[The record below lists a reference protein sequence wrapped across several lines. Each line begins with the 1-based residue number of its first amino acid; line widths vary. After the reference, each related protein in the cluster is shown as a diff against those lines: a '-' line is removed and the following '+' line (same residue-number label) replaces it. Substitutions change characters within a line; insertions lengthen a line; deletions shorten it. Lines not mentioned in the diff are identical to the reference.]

1 MVYDFDEIISRR
13 GTDSLKWDVKENE
26 LPMWVADM
34 DFKTAPEIMEALAA
48 RFEHGIFG
56 YSDVPDA
63 WYDSYILWWKTR
75 HGFEL
80 QKEWLIFCTGVIP
93 AISSTV
99 RKLTTPHENVVIQTP
114 VYNIFFNSII
124 NNGCHVLENAL
135 LYHAGRYDM
144 DFEDLEAKLA
154 DPQTT
159 LMILCNPQN
168 PAGRIWSK
176 EELARVGALCVK
188 HGVTVISDE
197 IHCDHTL
204 PGCGYV
210 PFASVSDE
218 CRQCSITCIAP
229 TKSFNIAGL
238 HTAAVS
244 VPDEFLRNRVRRAL
258 NTDEVAEPNAFA
270 VTAAVA
276 AFTKGAPW
284 MDALREYI
292 AENRRF
298 ACDYIKKEI
307 PGAVPVEAEATYLL
321 WLDVSGIGVTDGI
334 AKGRTGCEGRTV
346 SEFIAHELRRITGL
360 YVCEGSEYGMAGDG
374 FLRINLACPRSILT
388 DGLGRLK
395 RGIEAIK
402 EEIRPKYKYLFFDL
416 DGTLTESGEGIV
428 NGAIYSLEK
437 MGMDIPPRQELY
449 CFVGP
454 PLSESVRR
462 CGVTEPDKV
471 DEAVRHFREYYD
483 RQGWCENALYPGIDG
498 LCRRLR
504 DYGYKLIV
512 ATSKRH
518 SQAVRIME
526 HFGLA
531 PYFIDVVGNDEP
543 SGRAGKSQVIE
554 YLLTKHGITD
564 PAEVVMIGDR
574 HYDVDGAAKHG
585 IKTIGVSYGYGTRE
599 ELETAGAIAV
609 ADSVEELGDLL
620 MK

>member
-13 GTDSLKWDVKENE
+13 GTDSLKWDVKEGE

-34 DFKTAPEIMEALAA
+34 DFKTAPEIREALAA

-63 WYDSYILWWKTR
+63 WYDSYIYWWKTR

-99 RKLTTPHENVVIQTP
+99 RKLTTPNENVVIQTP

-124 NNGCHVLENAL
+124 NNGCRVLENAL
-135 LYHAGRYDM
+135 LYHDGRYDM
-144 DFEDLEAKLA
+144 DFEDLEAKLS

-159 LMILCNPQN
+159 MMILCNPQN
-168 PAGRIWSK
+168 PAGRIWMRD
-176 EELARVGALCVK
+176 ELARVGELCAK

-197 IHCDHTL
+197 IHCDHTI
-204 PGCGYV
+204 PGKEYI
-210 PFASVSDE
+210 PFASVNE
-218 CRQCSITCIAP
+218 TCRRCSITCIAP
-229 TKSFNIAGL
+229 TKTFNIAGL
-238 HTAAVS
+238 NTAAVS
-244 VPDEFLRNRVRRAL
+244 VPDEHLRNRICRAL

-284 MDALREYI
+284 LDALREYL

-298 ACDYIKKEI
+298 ACEYIRREI

-321 WLDVSGIGVTDGI
+321 WVDVSGIGVTEAA
-334 AKGRTGCEGRTV
+334 AKGRPGCERRTV

-374 FLRINLACPRSILT
+374 FLRINLACPRSAVT
-388 DGLGRLK
+388 DGMERLK
-395 RGIEAIK
+395 RGLAAIA
-402 EEIRPKYKYLFFDL
+402 EEIKPMYPYLFFDL
-416 DGTLTESGEGIV
+416 DGTLTESGEGIT
-428 NGAIYSLEK
+428 NAARYAFEQ
-437 MGMDIPPRQELY
+437 MGMPVPAHEELFS
-449 CFVGP
+449 FVGP
-454 PLSESVRR
+454 PLSESFPKF
-462 CGVTEPDKV
+462 GVAPEKV
-471 DEAVRHFREYYD
+471 DEAVRIFREYYD
-483 RQGWCENALYPGIDG
+483 KQGWCENVPYPGIAD
-498 LCRRLR
+498 LCRRLQA
-504 DYGYKLIV
+504 YGYKLIV

-518 SQAVRIME
+518 TQAVRIME

-531 PYFIDVVGNDEP
+531 PYFTDVIGNDEE
-543 SGRAGKSQVIE
+543 SGRKTKSQVIE
-554 YLLTKHGITD
+554 YLLKKHGITD
-564 PAEVVMIGDR
+564 PKDVVMIGDR
-574 HYDVDGAAKHG
+574 CYDAEGAAKHG
-585 IKTIGVSYGYGTRE
+585 IETIGVSYGYGTRR
-599 ELETAGAIAV
+599 ELEDAGTVAV
-609 ADSVEELGDLL
+609 VDSVAELGSYL

>member
-1 MVYDFDEIISRR
+1 MRYDFDTVISRK
-13 GTDSLKWDVKENE
+13 GTDSLKWNVNDDV

-135 LYHAGRYDM
+135 LYHDGRYDM

-168 PAGRIWSK
+168 PAGRIWTK
-176 EELARVGALCVK
+176 EELARVGELCAK

-197 IHCDHTL
+197 IHCDHTI
-204 PGCGYV
+204 PGKEYI
-210 PFASVSDE
+210 PFASVNE
-218 CRQCSITCIAP
+218 TCRQCSITCIAP

-238 HTAAVS
+238 NTAAVS
-244 VPDEFLRNRVRRAL
+244 IPNEFLRNRIRRAL

-284 MDALREYI
+284 MDALREYL

-298 ACDYIKKEI
+298 ACEYIKSEI
-307 PGAVPVEAEATYLL
+307 PGAIPVEAEATYLL
-321 WLDVSGIGVTDGI
+321 WVDVGGLGVTE
-334 AKGRTGCEGRTV
+334 AAVKSRYGCEKETV

-360 YVCEGSEYGMAGDG
+360 FVCEGSEYGTAGDG
-374 FLRINLACPRSILT
+374 FLRINLACPRSVVK
-388 DGLGRLK
+388 DGMERLK
-395 RGIEAIK
+395 AGLAAIT
-402 EEIRPKYKYLFFDL
+402 EELKLKCPYLFFDL
-416 DGTLTESGEGIV
+416 DGTLTESGEGIT
-428 NGAIYSLEK
+428 NAAKYAFEQ
-437 MGMDIPPRQELY
+437 MGTDIPPIEKLY
-449 CFVGP
+449 SFVGP
-454 PLSESVRR
+454 PLSESFPRF
-462 CGVTEPDKV
+462 GVAPDKV
-471 DEAVRHFREYYD
+471 DEAVRIFRVYYD
-483 RQGWCENALYPGIDG
+483 KQGWCENVPYPGIND

-518 SQAVRIME
+518 TQAVRIIE

-531 PYFIDVVGNDEP
+531 PCFTDVIGNDE
-543 SGRAGKSQVIE
+543 SVGRKTKSQVIE
-554 YLLTKHGITD
+554 YLMNKHGITD
-564 PAEVVMIGDR
+564 PKNIMMIGDR
-574 HYDVDGAAKHG
+574 CYDVEGAAKHG
-585 IKTIGVSYGYGTRE
+585 IETVGVTYGYGTRE
-599 ELETAGAIAV
+599 ELESAGAAAV
-609 ADSVEELGDLL
+609 VDTVKELGEYL

>member
-34 DFKTAPEIMEALAA
+34 DFKAAPEIREALAQ

-80 QKEWLIFCTGVIP
+80 RKEWLIFCTGVIP

-99 RKLTTPHENVVIQTP
+99 RKLTTPNENVVIQTP

-124 NNGCHVLENAL
+124 NNGCRVLENAL
-135 LYHAGRYDM
+135 LYHDGRYDM

-168 PAGRIWSK
+168 PAGRIWTK
-176 EELARVGALCVK
+176 EELARVGELCAK

-204 PGCGYV
+204 PGKEYV
-210 PFASVSDE
+210 PFASVSE
-218 CRQCSITCIAP
+218 TCRQCSITCIAP
-229 TKSFNIAGL
+229 TKAFNIAGL
-238 HTAAVS
+238 HSAAVS
-244 VPDEFLRNRVRRAL
+244 IPNEFLRNRIRRAL

-298 ACDYIKKEI
+298 ACEYIRREI
-307 PGAVPVEAEATYLL
+307 PAAVPVEAEATYLL
-321 WLDVSGIGVTDGI
+321 WVDVSGIGVTEAA
-334 AKGRTGCEGRTV
+334 AKGRPGCEGRTV

-360 YVCEGSEYGMAGDG
+360 FVCEGSEYGMAGDG
-374 FLRINLACPRSILT
+374 FLRINLACPKST
-388 DGLGRLK
+388 VKEGMERLK
-395 RGIEAIK
+395 KGIEAIK
-402 EEIRPKYKYLFFDL
+402 EEIKPMYPFLFFDL
-416 DGTLTESGEGIV
+416 DGTLTESGEGIT
-428 NGAIYSLEK
+428 NAAKYAFEQ
-437 MGMDIPPRQELY
+437 MGREAPSKNELFS
-449 CFVGP
+449 FVGP
-454 PLSESVRR
+454 PLSESFSRYFD
-462 CGVTEPDKV
+462 TPEQT
-471 DEAVRHFREYYD
+471 DEAVRIFREYYD
-483 RQGWCENALYPGIDG
+483 KQGWCENVPYPGIND
-498 LCRRLR
+498 LCRRLQA
-504 DYGYKLIV
+504 YGYKLIV

-518 SQAVRIME
+518 KQAVRIIE

-531 PYFIDVVGNDEP
+531 PYFADVIGNDEE
-543 SGRAGKSQVIE
+543 SGRKTKSQVID
-554 YLLTKHGITD
+554 YLMKKHWISD
-564 PAEVVMIGDR
+564 PKDVVMIGDR
-574 HYDVDGAAKHG
+574 CYDVEGAAKHG
-585 IKTIGVSYGYGTRE
+585 IETIGVTYGYGTRE
-599 ELETAGAIAV
+599 ELENAGALAV
-609 ADSVEELGDLL
+609 VDTVKELGEYL